1 VKLHAVEVL
10 ERERFGD
17 HALLRYRWTGTP
29 PEPGQF
35 IMVRTAGPV
44 QTFDPFLSRPF
55 FAHDYDEEVVSLLFE
70 IRGHGTVLLSGAN
83 AGLLVSSP
91 LGRGFMLED
100 GEPVVLVGGGV
111 WVAPLKLLS
120 RFLSKRGVQH
130 DVFLEIPGSSPKAY
144 EELIRERYQG
154 ATLIPTAES
163 PSSPQ
168 VVLSHI
174 GDLARYRAVYA
185 SGSAEILAAVKTS
198 CEDLIPAQLAL
209 RGRMACANGSC
220 YGCAVPVWQFGE
232 LGYARA
238 CVEGPVFPA
247 ERVLSVGNEGY

>member
-1 VKLHAVEVL
+1 MKRYAVEVL

-17 HALLRYRWTGTP
+17 HVLLRYRWTGTP

-35 IMVRTAGPV
+35 IMVRTAGSV

-55 FAHDYDEEVVSLLFE
+55 FAHDYEDEVMSLLFE
-70 IRGHGTVLLSGAN
+70 IRGRGTALLSEAN
-83 AGLLVSSP
+83 AELLVSAP
-91 LGRGFMLED
+91 LGRGFRLED
-100 GEPVVLVGGGV
+100 GEPMVLVGGGV

-120 RFLSKRGVQH
+120 RVLSKRGVPH

-144 EELIRERYQG
+144 EELIRENYRG
-154 ATLIPTAES
+154 AALIPTVGS

-168 VVLSHI
+168 MILSHI

-185 SGSAEILAAVKTS
+185 SGSAEILTAVKNA
-198 CEDLIPAQLAL
+198 CEGLITAQLAL

-220 YGCAVPVWQFGE
+220 YGCAVPVWQSGE

-238 CVEGPVFPA
+238 CVEGPIFPA
-247 ERVLSVGNEGY
+247 ERVLSISGEGY